1 MDDLKSAFAKNVS
14 DLRNINGMTQLEL
27 AEKLN
32 YSDKAVSKWERGE
45 SIPDISVVM
54 QIADIFGVSVD
65 YLLSTEHTED
75 DENNIRKMREAAADA
90 PRVKKNHAVI
100 IGMSV
105 LLVWLIATT
114 VFVVLN
120 LTLAPGTK
128 MHYIAFAW
136 AVPISL
142 IVWLVLNSVWFN
154 PRLNFIIV
162 SLLMWSLLACIHLT
176 LLKYFNLWMIF
187 LIGIPGQVI
196 ILLWSMLRFRE
207 DDPKKKDGKDGE
219 SVQNT
224 KTEEQT
230 EEKT

>member
-75 DENNIRKMREAAADA
+75 DENNIRKMKEAAADA

-207 DDPKKKDGKDGE
+207 DDQEKKDGKAGE

-230 EEKT
+230 DEKT